1 MVALLAVVVGLL
13 VVGLLEDAL
22 GAAGQRLLARAV
34 SRAAGSRR
42 PEVRAFLARIGDLS
56 AGWRLMG
63 VTGLGVVAS
72 IGAVLAFD
80 RGLVAKGVSVAV
92 ALTTGLFLLTL
103 MISVLWS
110 HRVAYGG
117 IGRSPRRQKESRLWG
132 FRRQLYRDFSLRFSV
147 RSRAFRNT
155 DSNRAA
161 SAEPT
166 TSESTVAE
174 LQSAPVIR
182 SR

>member
-1 MVALLAVVVGLL
+1 MVALLAVVLGLL
-13 VVGLLEDAL
+13 VVGLLEEAL

-34 SRAAGSRR
+34 SRAAGNRR
-42 PEVRAFLARIGDLS
+42 PEVRAFLARTGDLS
-56 AGWRLMG
+56 A
-63 VTGLGVVAS
+63 
-72 IGAVLAFD
+72 
-80 RGLVAKGVSVAV
+80 
-92 ALTTGLFLLTL
+92 
-103 MISVLWS
+103 
-110 HRVAYGG
+110 
-117 IGRSPRRQKESRLWG
+117 RLWG
-132 FRRQLYRDFSLRFSV
+132 FRRRLYREPGFRFGV
-147 RSRAFRNT
+147 RSRAFRNA